1 VNQLLTRAKRMVPGR
16 IRAMLRP
23 SPANGPERELGDYL
37 LAAAKRFSASIG
49 GDPSSLD
56 RTALLDVIG
65 NRAIVKQTGEAHQFL
80 QTAFLPDYE
89 NNLYTYYEQQQF
101 MILLAFLSYPLR
113 GPGALDAQ
121 LLPYAAAARR
131 LPEMHVLDYG
141 AGIPFGLIHLLRTQ
155 PGKVRSVTLC
165 DLDLVHAKFARFVV
179 EELLGAAQ
187 VRVIHSTDPNALP
200 NLAGNFNFVFG
211 KDIFEHLLQPEAHL
225 RNILSACAD
234 RSLCYLDF
242 TDHGERYLQ
251 HVTPLLSPL
260 AKVMEEHGFTGTGPV
275 ASMSGWSRGGTA

>member
-1 VNQLLTRAKRMVPGR
+1 MSQLLTRAKGLVPR
-16 IRAMLRP
+16 QIRDMLRP
-23 SPANGPERELGDYL
+23 APVNGPERELGDYL
-37 LAAAKRFSASIG
+37 LAAAKRFSTSIG
-49 GDPSSLD
+49 GDPSSFD
-56 RTALLDVIG
+56 RTALLSVIG

-89 NNLYTYYEQQQF
+89 NNLYTYYQQQQF

-113 GPGALDAQ
+113 GPGALNAQ
-121 LLPYAAAARR
+121 LLPYAAAAEQ
-131 LPEMHVLDYG
+131 LPEMRVLDYG
-141 AGIPFGLIHLLRTQ
+141 AGIPFGLIHLIRSQ

-165 DLDLVHAKFARFVV
+165 DLDLVHAKFARFVL
-179 EELLGAAQ
+179 EELLGAEQ

-200 NLAGNFNFVFG
+200 DFAGDFNFVFG

-225 RNILSACAD
+225 RNILSACSD
-234 RSLCYLDF
+234 RSVCYLDF

-260 AKVMEEHGFTGTGPV
+260 GKVMAEYGFTGSGLV
-275 ASMSGWSRGGTA
+275 ASMSGWSRGGAA